1 MSRFL
6 CVSFI
11 LAVGCGGPAA
21 PANHKP
27 TAVPASEV
35 RTTVGDPNDRKAQE
49 AANRP
54 AAPSAGYPGAKKN

>member
-6 CVSFI
+6 CAAFV

-21 PANHKP
+21 PANQKS

-35 RTTVGDPNDRKAQE
+35 KTTVGDPNDRKAQE
-49 AANRP
+49 AARKP
-54 AAPSAGYPGAKKN
+54 AAPPAGYPGAKKN